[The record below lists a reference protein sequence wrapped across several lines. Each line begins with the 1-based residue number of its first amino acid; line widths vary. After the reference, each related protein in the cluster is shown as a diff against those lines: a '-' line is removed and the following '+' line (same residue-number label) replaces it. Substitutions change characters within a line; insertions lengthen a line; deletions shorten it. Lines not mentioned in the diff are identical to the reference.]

1 MDISRIADIGAINQV
16 NQTRSVEHRTEGKTS
31 TLATEHTD
39 SFVKSE
45 AAFMPAYTKKSARKQ
60 DSDNNLLQ
68 KEDSERTID
77 KVEEQGEQ
85 VTHGELVTKGISHI
99 IRAMFVKQGEVLLG
113 SVPSVGAKM
122 YAEELLSQLRALY
135 GNSAAEE
142 NTTEYWQPDET
153 AARILMFFDS
163 VELGDGDNTDVDAA
177 AVKSQTGG
185 LRSKAAGDRGA
196 TMERSFL
203 SAFNETEQ
211 LFGGRGRLPL
221 ESYETKRLVMESY
234 FAKAGM

>member
-1 MDISRIADIGAINQV
+1 MDISRIADIGTISQTS
-16 NQTRSVEHRTEGKTS
+16 QTRPVEHRTESKTS

-45 AAFMPAYTKKSARKQ
+45 AAFMPAYTKKSAQKQ
-60 DSDNNLLQ
+60 TADNNLLQ
-68 KEDSERTID
+68 KENSERTID
-77 KVEEQGEQ
+77 KVEESGEQ
-85 VTHGELVTKGISHI
+85 VTRGELMTKGISHI

-113 SVPSVGAKM
+113 SVPSIGAKM

-142 NTTEYWQPDET
+142 NTPEYWQPDET
-153 AARILMFFDS
+153 AARLLMFFDS
-163 VELGDGDNTDVDAA
+163 VELGESDGGVM
-177 AVKSQTGG
+177 
-185 LRSKAAGDRGA
+185 L
-196 TMERSFL
+196 ERSFL

-234 FAKAGM
+234 FAKAVT